1 MGPAR
6 PGLGPA
12 RPAMHLR
19 TPSSTRPSHNSP
31 IERHPCQI
39 PLSQITY
46 EPGPGVPVA
55 LVFAKRLAAHA
66 HTPSPDPFLVS
77 HATRIVPS
85 VPGRKRG
92 LHGRR
97 VDSRERGA
105 GSREQEAGRALTRSE
120 SPRGSGV
127 NIRLGLPLASAG
139 WERVVAGPRRLAAH
153 CGLLVVWREVDLL
166 LKGGG
171 EGRARKCIRQRR
183 EERREDV
190 SGGKM
195 SAAGREVLCGSSHR
209 RCGFGM
215 IQAGRALT

>member
-105 GSREQEAGRALTRSE
+105 GSREQEAGSRAGAHPFRIPTRKRCEYSIGPAFGQRRVGASSCRAPATGGPLRPSRGLARGRP
-120 SPRGSGV
+120 SP
-127 NIRLGLPLASAG
+127 
-139 WERVVAGPRRLAAH
+139 
-153 CGLLVVWREVDLL
+153 
-166 LKGGG
+166 KGGG
-171 EGRARKCIRQRR
+171 RGASAKMHPSAAGR
-183 EERREDV
+183 
-190 SGGKM
+190 GGKM
-195 SAAGREVLCGSSHR
+195 SAAGRCQR
-209 RCGFGM
+209 REERCSVARPIDGADSG
-215 IQAGRALT
+215 